1 MPSWHMGN
9 EGVLTP
15 LFHSF
20 TFERI
25 RLASL
30 MLTDGVLAGV
40 FQVRALRFKDRQMN
54 TGQVYLLSCD
64 LANPVVGRGL
74 STTD

>member
-1 MPSWHMGN
+1 MPPWHMGN
-9 EGVLTP
+9 EGVLSP

-25 RLASL
+25 LLASP

-40 FQVRALRFKDRQMN
+40 FKVRTLRFKDRQMD
-54 TGQVYLLSCD
+54 TGQVCLLSCD

-74 STTD
+74 STAG